1 MYYKL
6 YKLLVAQYPEY
17 HCKYLTKI
25 FGHSQKKKCDDFRE
39 LGSILLN
46 W

>member
-6 YKLLVAQYPEY
+6 CKLLVAQYSEY

-25 FGHSQKKKCDDFRE
+25 FGHSLKKKCDGFNE
-39 LGSILLN
+39 LGNILIN
-46 W
+46 